1 VRPKEPEFVLD
12 DQERHQASED
22 ELFLKVTVTSIRY
35 GRGKKKE
42 FAGSG

>member
-1 VRPKEPEFVLD
+1 MIKK
-12 DQERHQASED
+12 RHQASED